1 MISSSKWG
9 SITWILLH
17 SILDINIS
25 NEQFKIIKN
34 ELYSL
39 IKNIC
44 ITSPLQSA
52 KELFIIYFKNINL
65 GKIISVIQLK
75 NVLFLF
81 HNFINSKINKPLFPY
96 NKLSIY
102 SYKNINRVF
111 QEYNNI
117 YFDKNAL
124 GITLYDPNRFITRH
138 AQMFISKNNIFFD
151 NLFIKDINPIIAPDI
166 IAPDI
171 IAPDIIAPD
180 IIAPDI
186 IAPDISPIV
195 IKDVIKDDI
204 KDVIKNNA
212 DKYSIYKNISVIDDA
227 FLPSFELSLPEAM
240 IELKKNPKC
249 IPFDAYLERWKYF
262 YNKKTRMQKS
272 YIKEVPK
279 INDDLLP
286 ELTLSLQI
294 ALQKIKSN
302 PKCVPSELYFKR
314 WNELKL
320 LNKHKFI
327 K

>member
-171 IAPDIIAPD
+171 I
-180 IIAPDI
+180 
-186 IAPDISPIV
+186 V

>member
-171 IAPDIIAPD
+171 
-180 IIAPDI
+180 
-186 IAPDISPIV
+186 SPIV

>member
-44 ITSPLQSA
+44 ITCPLQSA

-151 NLFIKDINPIIAPDI
+151 NLFIKDINP
-166 IAPDI
+166 
-171 IAPDIIAPD
+171 

>member
-25 NEQFKIIKN
+25 IEQFKIIKN

-151 NLFIKDINPIIAPDI
+151 NLFIKDINP
-166 IAPDI
+166 
-171 IAPDIIAPD
+171 

>member
-44 ITSPLQSA
+44 ITCPLQSA

-65 GKIISVIQLK
+65 EKIISVIQLK

-171 IAPDIIAPD
+171 IAPDI
-180 IIAPDI
+180 
-186 IAPDISPIV
+186 SPIV
-195 IKDVIKDDI
+195 IKDVI

>member
-44 ITSPLQSA
+44 ITCPLQSA

-171 IAPDIIAPD
+171 IAPDI
-180 IIAPDI
+180 
-186 IAPDISPIV
+186 SPI
-195 IKDVIKDDI
+195 VIKDDI

-262 YNKKTRMQKS
+262 YNKKTRIQKS
-272 YIKEVPK
+272 SIKEIPK
-279 INDDLLP
+279 IKDALLP

-302 PKCVPSELYFKR
+302 PKCVPFELYFKR

-320 LNKHKFI
+320 LNKHKFR